1 MLTIILRL
9 LTLFYKNM
17 ESFNRSENLAPAE
30 KRSSPENREEKIREA
45 EIVVKEMFNRYAE
58 TSSVVRR
65 VQERPYF
72 DDLSNREN

>member
-1 MLTIILRL
+1 
-9 LTLFYKNM
+9 M